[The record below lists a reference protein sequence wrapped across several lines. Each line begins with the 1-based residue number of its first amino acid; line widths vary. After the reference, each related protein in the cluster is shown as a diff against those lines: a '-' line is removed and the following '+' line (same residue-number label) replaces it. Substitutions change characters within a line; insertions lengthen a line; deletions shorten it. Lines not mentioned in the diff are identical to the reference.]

1 LNKNIRVIH
10 SGVNK
15 MALGKNRRR
24 TQKFIP
30 PRLQITSM
38 MDMFTIILI
47 FLLFSFSDKPET
59 IKLDKDLKLP
69 ISNAKLDYNDN
80 IKLVLSQNSLRLGDE
95 VIARLE
101 NGSIVGMDPGKLK
114 DSKLYKELKAY
125 KMNEKEN
132 DSEALKNESILFLC
146 DRRLSF
152 KTVNNIV
159 KTAGMA
165 GYPNFQFGVLK
176 K

>member
-1 LNKNIRVIH
+1 LKRNIRVIH

-15 MALGKNRRR
+15 MAFGKSRRR
-24 TQKFIP
+24 TQRFIP

-59 IKLDKDLKLP
+59 IMLDKDLKLP
-69 ISNAKLDYNDN
+69 VSNAKLDYNDN
-80 IKLVLSQNSLRLGDE
+80 IKLVLSQNSLQLGDE

-101 NGSIVGMDPGKLK
+101 NGNIVGLNRGKLK

-125 KMNEKEN
+125 KKSEKEN
-132 DSEALKNESILFLC
+132 DSESSKNESILFLC

-152 KTVNNIV
+152 KTVNSIV